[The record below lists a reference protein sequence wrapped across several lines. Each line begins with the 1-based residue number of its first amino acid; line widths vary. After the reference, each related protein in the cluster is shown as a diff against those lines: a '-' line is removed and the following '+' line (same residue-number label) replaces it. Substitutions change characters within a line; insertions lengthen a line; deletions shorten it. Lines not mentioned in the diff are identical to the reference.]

1 MESQESGV
9 GPVRESV
16 IIQGPVE
23 NELFMVLVPT
33 QVDWKCRLKNLL
45 SGGRFEITA
54 DGISIVR
61 YTTNVED
68 EGSFIAQPGVR
79 YRFTVTRGSQLSPG
93 TPPSGYAIGSVEYT
107 QEVLYDVRCHGFDI
121 EKGGDNRFHFYLPAD
136 YQTNIIPNSPLGNGN
151 SKEIN
156 KPKDMKIR
164 NYPIRV
170 WYWFW
175 AGDRHGPVL
184 YSDPE
189 FKISECYSNG
199 KLGTLL
205 VRHGIEDDFRSGYV
219 DIPADKG
226 FKVTLYTGQCDLIA
240 PHRGFNC
247 RYKLTYYLDKTPPDP
262 PSNIRVEDGNVFEN
276 KTYTNK
282 GEDSKNPIK
291 LKWTASMDKHTEFRG
306 FKYGPSGT
314 KDYIIGGLGDEK
326 ITSTKNECKLTL
338 GEGEYNLQISAR
350 DKEDNTS
357 APSTFNLVVD
367 RTEPTGSIAITGPVD
382 KGKKILNVADKR
394 YTNDKKVMLL
404 LSASDTLS
412 GISHMRLRNEN
423 EDWGD
428 WTECEGKNINTN
440 MEWMLSPD
448 DGEKIVYV
456 QYKDRAGNIGDEII
470 VNGKKEPLSVSII
483 KDTSAPTVSKFAI
496 EENSDGV
503 LNINGVLY
511 TNNQEVVLD
520 ISAVD
525 EGIGVADMQITENPE
540 NWPENWEPYSTRK
553 TWTLS
558 EDDGEKTIY
567 IRVKDQFDHISEPA
581 MVSVTLDKSGPDGT
595 VTIKNKN
602 GDTTIKEG
610 EFINTCDILI
620 ILDNVE
626 DNLSGLH
633 EYCVSF
639 SNNENDYNW
648 GKLQDA
654 TTKLWTLPDGDGKKT
669 VYIRLQ
675 DKLGNITTK
684 VPFVIVDKTRPTGE
698 FTIILPDG
706 SESKGYTNSH
716 DIKLKISNLED
727 RGNAPSGVKG
737 IYLWNGDSETPPS
750 DTKLIKYE
758 DIPLEEGGYLEWEL
772 GEPDPEG
779 KCRVNMLVVD
789 NAGNVSD
796 IDEEDDE
803 KDAIH
808 EVIIF
813 DEKAPPAPDRKDFRH
828 VYQEHEDGKR
838 NQF

>member
-1 MESQESGV
+1 
-9 GPVRESV
+9 
-16 IIQGPVE
+16 
-23 NELFMVLVPT
+23 
-33 QVDWKCRLKNLL
+33 
-45 SGGRFEITA
+45 
-54 DGISIVR
+54 
-61 YTTNVED
+61 
-68 EGSFIAQPGVR
+68 
-79 YRFTVTRGSQLSPG
+79 
-93 TPPSGYAIGSVEYT
+93 
-107 QEVLYDVRCHGFDI
+107 
-121 EKGGDNRFHFYLPAD
+121 
-136 YQTNIIPNSPLGNGN
+136 
-151 SKEIN
+151 
-156 KPKDMKIR
+156 
-164 NYPIRV
+164 
-170 WYWFW
+170 
-175 AGDRHGPVL
+175 
-184 YSDPE
+184 
-189 FKISECYSNG
+189 
-199 KLGTLL
+199 
-205 VRHGIEDDFRSGYV
+205 
-219 DIPADKG
+219 
-226 FKVTLYTGQCDLIA
+226 
-240 PHRGFNC
+240 
-247 RYKLTYYLDKTPPDP
+247 
-262 PSNIRVEDGNVFEN
+262 
-276 KTYTNK
+276 
-282 GEDSKNPIK
+282 
-291 LKWTASMDKHTEFRG
+291 
-306 FKYGPSGT
+306 
-314 KDYIIGGLGDEK
+314 
-326 ITSTKNECKLTL
+326 
-338 GEGEYNLQISAR
+338 
-350 DKEDNTS
+350 
-357 APSTFNLVVD
+357 
-367 RTEPTGSIAITGPVD
+367 
-382 KGKKILNVADKR
+382 
-394 YTNDKKVMLL
+394 MLL

-654 TTKLWTLPDGDGKKT
+654 TTKLWTLPDGDGKRLFIYVCKT
-669 VYIRLQ
+669 
-675 DKLGNITTK
+675 
-684 VPFVIVDKTRPTGE
+684 
-698 FTIILPDG
+698 
-706 SESKGYTNSH
+706 S
-716 DIKLKISNLED
+716 
-727 RGNAPSGVKG
+727 
-737 IYLWNGDSETPPS
+737 
-750 DTKLIKYE
+750 
-758 DIPLEEGGYLEWEL
+758 
-772 GEPDPEG
+772 
-779 KCRVNMLVVD
+779 
-789 NAGNVSD
+789 
-796 IDEEDDE
+796 
-803 KDAIH
+803 
-808 EVIIF
+808 
-813 DEKAPPAPDRKDFRH
+813 
-828 VYQEHEDGKR
+828 
-838 NQF
+838 